1 MAFSFCRLFFWAFMP
16 HLSLWAFFL
25 RHTTIRKEGLRK
37 VLDDKKC
44 WGQRS
49 RPALF
54 FSGQRGEDRNSFV
67 SIHRNKFAVQ
77 KQRLSD
83 GAMKKRTLGEA
94 ENKEKGSTESKT
106 NHTVLLAK
114 PYSYLPATSDRG
126 ERVSNGLPG
135 QTVKGRDCNTEEG
148 GCFGNAEAP
157 DDDHCNPAHVWNFS
171 FLVYP

>member
-1 MAFSFCRLFFWAFMP
+1 M
-16 HLSLWAFFL
+16 
-25 RHTTIRKEGLRK
+25 
-37 VLDDKKC
+37 DDKKC

-94 ENKEKGSTESKT
+94 ENKEKGSTEIK
-106 NHTVLLAK
+106 
-114 PYSYLPATSDRG
+114 
-126 ERVSNGLPG
+126 
-135 QTVKGRDCNTEEG
+135 EE
-148 GCFGNAEAP
+148 
-157 DDDHCNPAHVWNFS
+157 
-171 FLVYP
+171 

>member
-1 MAFSFCRLFFWAFMP
+1 M
-16 HLSLWAFFL
+16 
-25 RHTTIRKEGLRK
+25 RK

-94 ENKEKGSTESKT
+94 ENKEKGSTEIK
-106 NHTVLLAK
+106 
-114 PYSYLPATSDRG
+114 
-126 ERVSNGLPG
+126 
-135 QTVKGRDCNTEEG
+135 EE
-148 GCFGNAEAP
+148 
-157 DDDHCNPAHVWNFS
+157 
-171 FLVYP
+171 

>member
-1 MAFSFCRLFFWAFMP
+1 M
-16 HLSLWAFFL
+16 
-25 RHTTIRKEGLRK
+25 
-37 VLDDKKC
+37 DDKKC

-106 NHTVLLAK
+106 NPTVLLAK
-114 PYSYLPATSDRG
+114 PNSYLPATSDRG
-126 ERVSNGLPG
+126 GTG
-135 QTVKGRDCNTEEG
+135 
-148 GCFGNAEAP
+148 
-157 DDDHCNPAHVWNFS
+157 
-171 FLVYP
+171 

>member
-1 MAFSFCRLFFWAFMP
+1 
-16 HLSLWAFFL
+16 
-25 RHTTIRKEGLRK
+25 
-37 VLDDKKC
+37 LDDKKC

-126 ERVSNGLPG
+126 GTG
-135 QTVKGRDCNTEEG
+135 
-148 GCFGNAEAP
+148 
-157 DDDHCNPAHVWNFS
+157 
-171 FLVYP
+171 